1 MINRLIQ
8 YIAFA
13 IASII
18 FVMAAKVVYANWNNT
33 FISISSFACLEYCG
47 LYAYTI
53 YDHIKSLK

>member
-8 YIAFA
+8 YVSFI

-18 FVMAAKVVYANWNNT
+18 FVMAAKIVYANWNNT
-33 FISISSFACLEYCG
+33 FMSISSFASLEYCG